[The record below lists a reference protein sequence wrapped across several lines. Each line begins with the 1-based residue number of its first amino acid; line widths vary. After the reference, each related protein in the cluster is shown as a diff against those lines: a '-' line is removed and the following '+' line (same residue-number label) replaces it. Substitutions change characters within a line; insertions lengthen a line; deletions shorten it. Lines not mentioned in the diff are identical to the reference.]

1 MRGHKT
7 NINKFKTTEN
17 ISSIFLD
24 HKGQKPETNL
34 KEKTQKHSNS
44 WRLNGMLL
52 NNKWIKN
59 GIKEEIK
66 KFLETDENELTTI
79 QNLWDTAKA
88 ALRGKFIATLKK

>member
-1 MRGHKT
+1 MKGHKT

-44 WRLNGMLL
+44 WRLSGMLL
-52 NNKWIKN
+52 NSEWVKN
-59 GIKEEIK
+59 ENREEVK
-66 KFLETDENELTTI
+66 KFVETNENKLKTT
-79 QNLWDTAKA
+79 QNV
-88 ALRGKFIATLKK
+88 